1 MFDFFNSNF
10 LNWLLLRFLG
20 WLLLRQFLCL
30 LLFFFIFHDFFSL
43 VVECCLLD
51 VGDVCC
57 VDVDLKLPQTFFFFI
72 DQLLAF
78 LDMSFKI
85 GDVLLGVDK
94 YVI

>member
-1 MFDFFNSNF
+1 
-10 LNWLLLRFLG
+10 
-20 WLLLRQFLCL
+20 
-30 LLFFFIFHDFFSL
+30 
-43 VVECCLLD
+43 LLD

-57 VDVDLKLPQTFFFFI
+57 VDVDLKLSQTFFFFI

-85 GDVLLGVDK
+85 GDVLLGVEK

>member
-1 MFDFFNSNF
+1 M
-10 LNWLLLRFLG
+10 
-20 WLLLRQFLCL
+20 
-30 LLFFFIFHDFFSL
+30 
-43 VVECCLLD
+43 LD

-57 VDVDLKLPQTFFFFI
+57 VDVDLKLSQTFFFFI

-94 YVI
+94 NVV